1 MCYRHCIRY
10 QPEPDSA
17 AGRGQIMPIIRRGD
31 RPPLIMRLEN
41 FFRSRQPDLANAVNY
56 RTFFFGSA
64 MQKPFIAG
72 K

>member
-1 MCYRHCIRY
+1 
-10 QPEPDSA
+10 
-17 AGRGQIMPIIRRGD
+17 
-31 RPPLIMRLEN
+31 MRLEN